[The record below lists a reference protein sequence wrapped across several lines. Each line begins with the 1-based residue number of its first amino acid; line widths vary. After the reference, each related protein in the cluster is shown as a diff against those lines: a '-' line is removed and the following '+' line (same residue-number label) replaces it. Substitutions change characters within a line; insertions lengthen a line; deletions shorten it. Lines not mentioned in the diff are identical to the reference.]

1 MAESRNQLFGTPE
14 KDFLTGTSKT
24 RFVYGR
30 GGDDIITSR
39 EGIYHVWGEDG
50 RDSFVTLSDAK
61 GHMKIMDLEV
71 GETIAFCGCTAT
83 RIEQRGKDAWIVKGD
98 DVKVVVVGS
107 NAADLELDF
116 STRLIT
122 LVADP
127 LV

>member
-1 MAESRNQLFGTPE
+1 MTKRRNKLIGTLE
-14 KDFLTGTSKT
+14 NDFLTGTSRK

-30 GGDDIITSR
+30 DGDDIITSR
-39 EGIYHVWGEDG
+39 EGTYHVWGEAG
-50 RDSFVTLSDAK
+50 RDSFVTLNDAK
-61 GHMKIMDLEV
+61 GYMKIMDLEV
-71 GETIAFCGCTAT
+71 GETIVFCGCTAT

-98 DVKVVVVGS
+98 DVKAVVMGS

-127 LV
+127 LA